1 MLLASKHFTAPG
13 PMRIRLT
20 PLWLLALLS
29 GGAPA
34 LAAQSAQDTP
44 GFLEG
49 ASLEVLSRNF
59 YLNNDYRSP
68 TPAGK
73 SYKQEWAQGFIAS
86 FASGFTPGT
95 LGVGVDAHGFLG
107 LKLDGGKGHSGTG
120 LLPLDHDGRS
130 EDSYSS
136 AGGALKFKASRTT
149 LALGEM
155 TVATPVFDTADKRL
169 QPEYASGLLLSSRE
183 LEGLDLQAGHFN
195 AFKNQDASTT
205 KGDFSG
211 YGATTRHASIDFIG
225 ADLFAGQAL
234 GGALY
239 ASELSDTWRQ
249 YYANLHASLGQWFL
263 DGNLYRTRDQG
274 QAAAGA
280 IDTTAYSL
288 AGKYRID
295 AQAFTL
301 AYQKIHG
308 ERLGLRSH
316 QHRPVGQVGLA
327 EQQAIFPA
335 FDIAARAQQVDHRKS
350 GHQQNAG
357 TWRGVAGVSR
367 ATARHLPGATDVS
380 QPGSKARPDKEHE
393 GVEGHRQAA
402 NIGRCRRRDSSDQP
416 GNTDGHSRDI
426 DDAGCQQQGNAL
438 FACTSPGAATQSPMV
453 ATRLA
458 GSGSVFVV
466 IRYRPDDLPT
476 ASCTCPA

>member
-1 MLLASKHFTAPG
+1 MLLASKHLSAPG
-13 PMRIRLT
+13 PLRLRLK

-34 LAAQSAQDTP
+34 LAAQSAQDTH

-86 FASGFTPGT
+86 FESGFTPGT
-95 LGVGVDAHGFLG
+95 IGVGVDAHGFLG

-183 LEGLDLQAGHFN
+183 LEGLDLQAGHFS
-195 AFKNQDASTT
+195 AFKNQDASTA

-249 YYANLHASLGQWFL
+249 YYANLHASLGQLFL

-274 QAAAGA
+274 QAVAGA

-288 AGKYRID
+288 SGKYRID

-308 ERLGLRSH
+308 DTPFDFVGGDSIYLANSIKYADFNGPGERSWQARYDLDLGALGIPGLSFMARYVSGRGIDGSH
-316 QHRPVGQVGLA
+316 APQGGAYNPFDSASGTYSPQQGRGGRHWERDLDLHYIVQSGPAKDLSLQLSHVSHRA
-327 EQQAIFPA
+327 NAAQAG
-335 FDIAARAQQVDHRKS
+335 D
-350 GHQQNAG
+350 
-357 TWRGVAGVSR
+357 
-367 ATARHLPGATDVS
+367 
-380 QPGSKARPDKEHE
+380 
-393 GVEGHRQAA
+393 
-402 NIGRCRRRDSSDQP
+402 
-416 GNTDGHSRDI
+416 DI
-426 DDAGCQQQGNAL
+426 D
-438 FACTSPGAATQSPMV
+438 
-453 ATRLA
+453 RLYI
-458 GSGSVFVV
+458 V
-466 IRYRPDDLPT
+466 IQYPLKLGPF
-476 ASCTCPA
+476 

>member
-1 MLLASKHFTAPG
+1 MLLASKHLTAPG
-13 PMRIRLT
+13 PLRLRLK

-86 FASGFTPGT
+86 FESGFTPGT
-95 LGVGVDAHGFLG
+95 IGVGGDAHGFLG

-130 EDSYSS
+130 EDRYSS

-195 AFKNQDASTT
+195 AFKNQDASTG

-249 YYANLHASLGQWFL
+249 YYANLHASLGQLFL

-288 AGKYRID
+288 SGKYRID

-308 ERLGLRSH
+308 DTPFDFVGGDSIYLANSIKYADFNGPGERSWQARYDLDLGALGIPGLSFMARYVSGRGIDGSH
-316 QHRPVGQVGLA
+316 APQGGAYNPFDSASGTYSPQQGRGGRHWERDLDLHYIVQSGPAKDLSLQLSHVSHRA
-327 EQQAIFPA
+327 NAAQAG
-335 FDIAARAQQVDHRKS
+335 D
-350 GHQQNAG
+350 
-357 TWRGVAGVSR
+357 
-367 ATARHLPGATDVS
+367 
-380 QPGSKARPDKEHE
+380 
-393 GVEGHRQAA
+393 
-402 NIGRCRRRDSSDQP
+402 
-416 GNTDGHSRDI
+416 DI
-426 DDAGCQQQGNAL
+426 D
-438 FACTSPGAATQSPMV
+438 
-453 ATRLA
+453 RLYI
-458 GSGSVFVV
+458 V
-466 IRYRPDDLPT
+466 IQYPLKLGPF
-476 ASCTCPA
+476 

>member
-1 MLLASKHFTAPG
+1 MLLASKHLTAPG
-13 PMRIRLT
+13 PMRLK

-34 LAAQSAQDTP
+34 LATQGAQDTP

-49 ASLEVLSRNF
+49 ANLEVLSRNF

-86 FASGFTPGT
+86 FESGFTPGT
-95 LGVGVDAHGFLG
+95 IGVGVDAHGFLG

-130 EDSYSS
+130 EDRYSS

-195 AFKNQDASTT
+195 AFKNQDASTG

-249 YYANLHASLGQWFL
+249 YYANLHASLGQLFL

-274 QAAAGA
+274 QAVAGA

-288 AGKYRID
+288 SGKYRID

-308 ERLGLRSH
+308 DTPFDFVGGDSIYLANSIKYADFNGPGERSWQARYDLDLGALGIPGLSFMARYVSGRGIDGSH
-316 QHRPVGQVGLA
+316 APQGGAYNPFDSASGTYSPQQGRGGRHWERDLDLHYIVQSGPAKDLSLQLSHVSHRA
-327 EQQAIFPA
+327 NAAQAG
-335 FDIAARAQQVDHRKS
+335 D
-350 GHQQNAG
+350 
-357 TWRGVAGVSR
+357 
-367 ATARHLPGATDVS
+367 
-380 QPGSKARPDKEHE
+380 
-393 GVEGHRQAA
+393 
-402 NIGRCRRRDSSDQP
+402 
-416 GNTDGHSRDI
+416 DI
-426 DDAGCQQQGNAL
+426 D
-438 FACTSPGAATQSPMV
+438 
-453 ATRLA
+453 RLYI
-458 GSGSVFVV
+458 V
-466 IRYRPDDLPT
+466 IQYPLKLGPF
-476 ASCTCPA
+476 

>member
-1 MLLASKHFTAPG
+1 MLLASKHLTAPG
-13 PMRIRLT
+13 PLRLRLK

-34 LAAQSAQDTP
+34 LAAQGAQDTP

-86 FASGFTPGT
+86 FESGFTPGT
-95 LGVGVDAHGFLG
+95 IGVGVDAHGFLG

-195 AFKNQDASTT
+195 AFKNQDASTA

-249 YYANLHASLGQWFL
+249 YYANLHASLGQLFL

-288 AGKYRID
+288 SGKYRID

-301 AYQKIHG
+301 AYQKVHGDTPFDFVGGDSIYLANSIKYADFNGPG
-308 ERLGLRSH
+308 ERSWQARYDLDLGALGIPGLSFMARYVSGRGIDGSH
-316 QHRPVGQVGLA
+316 APQGGAYNPFDSASGTYSPQQGRGGRHWERDLDLHYIVQSGPAKDLSLQLSHVSHRA
-327 EQQAIFPA
+327 NAAQAG
-335 FDIAARAQQVDHRKS
+335 D
-350 GHQQNAG
+350 
-357 TWRGVAGVSR
+357 
-367 ATARHLPGATDVS
+367 
-380 QPGSKARPDKEHE
+380 
-393 GVEGHRQAA
+393 
-402 NIGRCRRRDSSDQP
+402 
-416 GNTDGHSRDI
+416 DI
-426 DDAGCQQQGNAL
+426 D
-438 FACTSPGAATQSPMV
+438 
-453 ATRLA
+453 RLYI
-458 GSGSVFVV
+458 V
-466 IRYRPDDLPT
+466 IQYPLKLGPF
-476 ASCTCPA
+476 

>member
-1 MLLASKHFTAPG
+1 MLLASKHLTAPG
-13 PMRIRLT
+13 PPRLRLK

-34 LAAQSAQDTP
+34 LAAQSSQDTP

-86 FASGFTPGT
+86 FESGFTPGT
-95 LGVGVDAHGFLG
+95 IGVGVDAHGFLG

-195 AFKNQDASTT
+195 AFKNQDASTA

-249 YYANLHASLGQWFL
+249 YYANLHASLGQLFL

-274 QAAAGA
+274 QAVAGA

-288 AGKYRID
+288 SGKYRID

-308 ERLGLRSH
+308 DTPFDFVGGDSIYLANSIKYADFNGPGERSWQARYDLDLGALGIPGLSFMARYVSGRGIDGSH
-316 QHRPVGQVGLA
+316 APQGGAYNPFDSASGTYSPQQGRGGRHWERDLDLHYIVQSGPAKDLSLQLSHVSHRA
-327 EQQAIFPA
+327 NTAQAG
-335 FDIAARAQQVDHRKS
+335 D
-350 GHQQNAG
+350 
-357 TWRGVAGVSR
+357 
-367 ATARHLPGATDVS
+367 
-380 QPGSKARPDKEHE
+380 
-393 GVEGHRQAA
+393 
-402 NIGRCRRRDSSDQP
+402 
-416 GNTDGHSRDI
+416 DI
-426 DDAGCQQQGNAL
+426 D
-438 FACTSPGAATQSPMV
+438 
-453 ATRLA
+453 RLYI
-458 GSGSVFVV
+458 V
-466 IRYRPDDLPT
+466 IQYPLKLGPF
-476 ASCTCPA
+476 

>member
-1 MLLASKHFTAPG
+1 MLLASKHLTAPG
-13 PMRIRLT
+13 PLHLRLK

-34 LAAQSAQDTP
+34 LATQGAQDTP

-49 ASLEVLSRNF
+49 ANLEVLSRNF

-86 FASGFTPGT
+86 FESGFTPGT
-95 LGVGVDAHGFLG
+95 IGVGVDAHGFLG

-130 EDSYSS
+130 EDRYSS

-195 AFKNQDASTT
+195 AFKNQDASTA

-249 YYANLHASLGQWFL
+249 YYANLHASLGQLFL

-288 AGKYRID
+288 SGKYRID

-308 ERLGLRSH
+308 DTPFDFVGGDSIYLANSIKYADFNGPGERSWQARYDLDLGALGIPGLSFMARYVSGRGIDGSH
-316 QHRPVGQVGLA
+316 APQGGAYNPFDSASGTYSPQQGRGGRHWERDLDLHYIVQSGPAKDLSLQLSHVSHRA
-327 EQQAIFPA
+327 NAAQAG
-335 FDIAARAQQVDHRKS
+335 D
-350 GHQQNAG
+350 
-357 TWRGVAGVSR
+357 
-367 ATARHLPGATDVS
+367 
-380 QPGSKARPDKEHE
+380 
-393 GVEGHRQAA
+393 
-402 NIGRCRRRDSSDQP
+402 
-416 GNTDGHSRDI
+416 DI
-426 DDAGCQQQGNAL
+426 D
-438 FACTSPGAATQSPMV
+438 
-453 ATRLA
+453 RLYI
-458 GSGSVFVV
+458 V
-466 IRYRPDDLPT
+466 IQYPLKLGPF
-476 ASCTCPA
+476 

>member
-1 MLLASKHFTAPG
+1 MLLASKHLTAPG
-13 PMRIRLT
+13 PMRLK

-95 LGVGVDAHGFLG
+95 VGVGVDAHGFLG

-130 EDSYSS
+130 EDRYSS

-155 TVATPVFDTADKRL
+155 SVATPVFDTADKRL

-183 LEGLDLQAGHFN
+183 IEGVELQAGHFN
-195 AFKNQDASTT
+195 AFKNQDASTA

-249 YYANLHASLGQWFL
+249 YYANLHTSLGQLFL

-288 AGKYRID
+288 SGKYRID

-308 ERLGLRSH
+308 DTPFDFVGGDSIYLANSIKYADFNGPGERSWQARYDLDLGALGIPGLSFMARYVSGRGIDGSH
-316 QHRPVGQVGLA
+316 APQGGAYNPFDSASGTYMPQQGRGGRHWERDLDLHYIVQSGPAKDLSLQLSHVSHRA
-327 EQQAIFPA
+327 NAAQAG
-335 FDIAARAQQVDHRKS
+335 D
-350 GHQQNAG
+350 
-357 TWRGVAGVSR
+357 
-367 ATARHLPGATDVS
+367 
-380 QPGSKARPDKEHE
+380 
-393 GVEGHRQAA
+393 
-402 NIGRCRRRDSSDQP
+402 
-416 GNTDGHSRDI
+416 DI
-426 DDAGCQQQGNAL
+426 D
-438 FACTSPGAATQSPMV
+438 
-453 ATRLA
+453 RLYI
-458 GSGSVFVV
+458 V
-466 IRYRPDDLPT
+466 IQYPLKLGPF
-476 ASCTCPA
+476 